1 MNELF
6 FSAMFIGS
14 LLFGNPETKEIPS
27 EFNITQTALSQENPT
42 GKISLVSNNGMTY
55 TFKVTGD
62 PIKDHLNIYVN
73 GQLHGSTNVGQ
84 EFNVKRPVRTGDENS
99 ILVELKHIHQNSE
112 NIYASYL
119 ISF

>member
-27 EFNITQTALSQENPT
+27 ELNINQMEIPQADPK
-42 GKISLVSNNGMTY
+42 GKLELISNTKTDF
-55 TFKVTGD
+55 TFKLTGD
-62 PIKDHLNIYVN
+62 QTNDRLEILINDQLINTSIDN
-73 GQLHGSTNVGQ
+73 GQFTLSRPEKTENNSFKVD
-84 EFNVKRPVRTGDENS
+84 VKANNS
-99 ILVELKHIHQNSE
+99 LNSKS
-112 NIYASYL
+112 YASYV